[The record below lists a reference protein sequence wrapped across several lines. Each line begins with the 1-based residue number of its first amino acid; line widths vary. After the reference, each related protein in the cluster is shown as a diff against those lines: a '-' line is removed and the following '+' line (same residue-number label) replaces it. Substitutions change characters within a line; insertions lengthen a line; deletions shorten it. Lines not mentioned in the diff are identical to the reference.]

1 MPVRGVSAIFAFA
14 DEHRRDERIPIR
26 HGFTTSCV
34 MTTASAL
41 RQELT
46 GFHTTR
52 WTRVSL
58 AKLPSDDGRRA
69 LADLCEAYYEPVVAF
84 LRCELRDPAA
94 AREMSHAFFENVL
107 AGGRIQSADPAHGR
121 FRSYL
126 LGAVKHFLSHHRES
140 VSRLKRGGGTEA
152 VSLEDAEAAAVP
164 DGGLSPDAAFERQWA
179 LTVLVRGL
187 EALRN
192 ECECDGRAEF
202 FVYVKPLL
210 TGEAA
215 HGVQESVAAECAM
228 NVAAFRMAL
237 HRLKK
242 RLRECVK
249 AEVAGTLDD
258 PAMVQ
263 EEMLALFAA
272 LGT

>member
-1 MPVRGVSAIFAFA
+1 MPVRGVQTIFALTC
-14 DEHRRDERIPIR
+14 EHRRDERIPIR

-94 AREMSHAFFENVL
+94 AREMSHSFFAEIL
-107 AGGRIQSADPAHGR
+107 SGGRIQYADPARGR

-126 LGAVKHFLSHHRES
+126 LGAVKHFAAHHRQAA
-140 VSRLKRGGGTEA
+140 SRLRRGGGMEA
-152 VSLEDAEAAAVP
+152 VPMDDAAVEAVP
-164 DGGLSPDAAFERQWA
+164 D
-179 LTVLVRGL
+179 
-187 EALRN
+187 
-192 ECECDGRAEF
+192 
-202 FVYVKPLL
+202 
-210 TGEAA
+210 
-215 HGVQESVAAECAM
+215 
-228 NVAAFRMAL
+228 
-237 HRLKK
+237 
-242 RLRECVK
+242 
-249 AEVAGTLDD
+249 
-258 PAMVQ
+258 
-263 EEMLALFAA
+263 AA
-272 LGT
+272 LS